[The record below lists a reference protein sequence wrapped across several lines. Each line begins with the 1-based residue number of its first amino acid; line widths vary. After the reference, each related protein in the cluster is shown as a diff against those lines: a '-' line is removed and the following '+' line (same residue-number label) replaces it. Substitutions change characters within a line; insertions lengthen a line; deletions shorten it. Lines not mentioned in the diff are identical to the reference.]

1 MFVNKIKGLLLI
13 SVIEQVTTGINNKK
27 HLKARKDFFI
37 FIKFELAFVE
47 QTSQKRSSLVW
58 VAIYMRIEKKKMNT
72 VIQAIVRPEFRYCKL
87 VNMMKRKHFNNKTN
101 LFNEQVL
108 EITCNNNASSF

>member
-1 MFVNKIKGLLLI
+1 
-13 SVIEQVTTGINNKK
+13 
-27 HLKARKDFFI
+27 
-37 FIKFELAFVE
+37 
-47 QTSQKRSSLVW
+47 
-58 VAIYMRIEKKKMNT
+58 MNT

>member
-1 MFVNKIKGLLLI
+1 MTVSSPRQGRFHREDDGMFVNKIKGLLLI

-47 QTSQKRSSLVW
+47 QTNQKRSSLVR
-58 VAIYMRIEKKKMNT
+58 VAIYMRIQKKKKNEHSDT
-72 VIQAIVRPEFRYCKL
+72 SYG
-87 VNMMKRKHFNNKTN
+87 KT
-101 LFNEQVL
+101 
-108 EITCNNNASSF
+108 